1 MVDRQSAHLL
11 GSHVA
16 DGSHGH
22 AGQGQ
27 RGRQVG
33 QRFFRLHQLGE
44 AEVEDLNASIFGD
57 EQIVGLQIAVDDA
70 FFVRGGKAASDL
82 HAIVNSF
89 AEGQGTAADRL
100 GQGLTFQQFGYEIG
114 NAGVSSH
121 LVDGENIG
129 MIQRSGGPGFLLE
142 AEQAIGVKRDES
154 GKNFDRDVA
163 V

>member
-1 MVDRQSAHLL
+1 MGARLVNE
-11 GSHVA
+11 
-16 DGSHGH
+16 
-22 AGQGQ
+22 
-27 RGRQVG
+27 
-33 QRFFRLHQLGE
+33 FFRLHQLGE
-44 AEVEDLNASIFGD
+44 AEVEDLNASILGD

-100 GQGLTFQQFGYEIG
+100 GQGLTFQQFGYRDRERRRKFPSG
-114 NAGVSSH
+114 RRREYWDDSTKRRPGLPVSK
-121 LVDGENIG
+121 
-129 MIQRSGGPGFLLE
+129 RSRRSE
-142 AEQAIGVKRDES
+142 STRNES